1 MNEFM
6 NTFPSREEAQ
16 VTLANWRQPPFNRWG
31 FQHVREIIP
40 TVNIQSVFEEQWQL
54 PSVNSAIMKD
64 LPFSD
69 SKGGIIEFEQFLD
82 ITYTDAFVLI
92 HQGQTVLEHYANGM
106 DDSTPHILMS
116 VSKSMLGLLAGVLV
130 AEGML
135 NRDAEIAQYVPEI
148 QESAFAEATVNDLL
162 DMRTGVHF
170 EEDYQALSGAIIEYR
185 KATNWNPIGRND
197 DPTDL
202 RTFLPTMKARQ
213 GAHGGSFNYISP
225 CTDLLGWV
233 IERAASRRYAD
244 LFSELIWKPMGAS
257 NSAYITVDRL
267 GAPRAAG
274 GMCMT
279 AMDLAR
285 VGQLIVEGGCRDQKR
300 ILPKEWLEDIVTSGD
315 SDAWV
320 DGSFR
325 QYWPGRDM
333 HYRSKWYV
341 ERGPKPL
348 LSAFGIHGQHLFV
361 DCENAIVL
369 AKFSSGPMPIDPDQ
383 ILITS
388 LAFDTIQNGLTG

>member
-6 NTFPSREEAQ
+6 QTFPSKEEAQ
-16 VTLANWRQPPFNRWG
+16 VTLANWREPPFNRWG

-40 TVNIQSVFEEQWQL
+40 TVNIPSVFEGQWLL
-54 PSVNSAIMKD
+54 PRTNSAIMKD
-64 LPFSD
+64 LSFSD
-69 SKGGIIEFEQFLD
+69 ARGGIIDFEQFLD

-92 HQGQTVLEHYANGM
+92 HQGRIVIEHYANGM
-106 DDSTPHILMS
+106 DDNTPHILMS

-130 AEGML
+130 ADGIL

-148 QESAFAEATVNDLL
+148 QESAFSKATVNHLL
-162 DMRTGVHF
+162 DMLTGVHF

-213 GAHGGSFNYISP
+213 GTHGGSFNYISP

-267 GAPRAAG
+267 GAPRCAG

-279 AMDLAR
+279 VMDLAR
-285 VGQLIVEGGCRDQKR
+285 VGQLIAEGGCRDQKR
-300 ILPKEWLEDIVTSGD
+300 ILPKEWLEDMVAAGD
-315 SDAWV
+315 PDAWV

-341 ERGPKPL
+341 ERGPKPVL
-348 LSAFGIHGQHLFV
+348 YAFGIHGQHLFV

-383 ILITS
+383 MLITS
-388 LAFDTIQNGLTG
+388 LAFDAIKTRLTG

>member
-69 SKGGIIEFEQFLD
+69 AKGGIIDFEQFLD

-92 HQGQTVLEHYANGM
+92 HQGRTVLEHYANGM

-341 ERGPKPL
+341 ERGPKPV
-348 LSAFGIHGQHLFV
+348 LSAFGMFGWF
-361 DCENAIVL
+361 AR
-369 AKFSSGPMPIDPDQ
+369 SSLDFGIKTRTWKD
-383 ILITS
+383 
-388 LAFDTIQNGLTG
+388 

>member
-6 NTFPSREEAQ
+6 QTFPSQEEAQ
-16 VTLANWRQPPFNRWG
+16 VTLANWREPPFNRWG

-40 TVNIQSVFEEQWQL
+40 TVNIPSVFEGQWVL
-54 PSVNSAIMKD
+54 PPTNSAIMKD
-64 LPFSD
+64 LSFSD
-69 SKGGIIEFEQFLD
+69 AKGGIIDFEQFLD

-92 HQGQTVLEHYANGM
+92 HQGRIVLEHYANGM

-130 AEGML
+130 ADGIL

-148 QESAFAEATVNDLL
+148 QESAFSKARVNHLL
-162 DMRTGVHF
+162 DMLTGVHF

-267 GAPRAAG
+267 GAPRCAG

-279 AMDLAR
+279 VMDLAR
-285 VGQLIVEGGCRDQKR
+285 VGQLIAEGGCRDQKR
-300 ILPKEWLEDIVTSGD
+300 ILPKEWLEDMVASGD
-315 SDAWV
+315 PDAWV

-341 ERGPKPL
+341 ERGPKPV

-361 DCENAIVL
+361 DYENAIVV
-369 AKFSSGPMPIDPDQ
+369 AKLSSGPVPIDPDQ

-388 LAFDTIQNGLTG
+388 LAFDAIKTRLTG

>member
-1 MNEFM
+1 MNDFM
-6 NTFPSREEAQ
+6 QTFPSSKDCQ

-40 TVNIQSVFEEQWQL
+40 TVNIPSACKEHWRI
-54 PSVNSAIMKD
+54 PSVNAEIMKD
-64 LPFSD
+64 LSFND
-69 SKGGIIEFEQFLD
+69 GKNGMVGFEQFLD
-82 ITYTDAFVLI
+82 VTSTDAFVLL
-92 HQGQTVLEHYANGM
+92 HQGRTVIEYYANGM
-106 DDSTPHILMS
+106 DGSTPHILMS
-116 VSKSMLGLLAGVLV
+116 VSKSILGLLAGILV
-130 AEGML
+130 AEGL
-135 NRDAEIAQYVPEI
+135 LDREAEVAKYVPEI
-148 QESAFAEATVNDLL
+148 QESAFAEATVGHLL
-162 DMRTGVHF
+162 DMRTGLYF
-170 EEDYQALSGAIIEYR
+170 EEDYQALSGPIIEYR

-202 RTFLPTMKARQ
+202 RTFLPTMKARR

-233 IERAASRRYAD
+233 IERAAGRRYSD

-267 GAPRAAG
+267 GAPRCAG

-279 AMDLAR
+279 VMDLAR

-300 ILPKEWLEDIVTSGD
+300 ILPKEWLEDIVGSGD

-341 ERGPKPL
+341 ERGPKPV

-361 DCENAIVL
+361 DYENAIVV
-369 AKFSSGPMPIDPDQ
+369 AKLSSGPVPIDPDQ

-388 LAFDTIQNGLTG
+388 LAFDAIKTRLTG

>member
-40 TVNIQSVFEEQWQL
+40 TVNIPSVFEEQWQL

-64 LPFSD
+64 LSFSNA
-69 SKGGIIEFEQFLD
+69 KGEIIDFEQFLD

-92 HQGQTVLEHYANGM
+92 HQGRTVLEHYANGM

-130 AEGML
+130 AEGFL

-162 DMRTGVHF
+162 DMRTGVYF

-285 VGQLIVEGGCRDQKR
+285 VGQLIVEGGCRDQKK
-300 ILPKEWLEDIVTSGD
+300 ILPKDWLEDIVISGD
-315 SDAWV
+315 SDAWTE
-320 DGSFR
+320 GPFR

-361 DCENAIVL
+361 DCKNAIVA

-383 ILITS
+383 ILLTS
-388 LAFDTIQNGLTG
+388 LAVDAIRGRLSG